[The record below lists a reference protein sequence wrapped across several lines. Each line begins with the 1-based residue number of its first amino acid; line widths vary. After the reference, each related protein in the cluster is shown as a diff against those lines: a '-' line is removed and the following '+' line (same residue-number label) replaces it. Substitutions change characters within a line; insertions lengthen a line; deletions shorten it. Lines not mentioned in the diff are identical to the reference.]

1 MKLTATEAF
10 IATLAIGVMMLLLRL
25 LPFMIFSKRKS
36 PAFFSFIEKF
46 IPALSIAVLFLI
58 CFKEKT
64 VDLIFKSTAPATEIP
79 SVICALAASIL
90 TVLLHLWKK
99 NAMISIFGG
108 TILYMLLN
116 YFF

>member
-64 VDLIFKSTAPATEIP
+64 ADLIFKSTAPTSEIP